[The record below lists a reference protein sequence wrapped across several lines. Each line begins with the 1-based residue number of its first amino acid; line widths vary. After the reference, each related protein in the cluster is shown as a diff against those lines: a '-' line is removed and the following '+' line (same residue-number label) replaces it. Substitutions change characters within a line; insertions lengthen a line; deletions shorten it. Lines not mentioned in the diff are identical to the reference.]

1 MEIKGKSDSDSDA
14 EEVQRTSL
22 TQAMMTSDTPA
33 ELTKKINPVQE
44 LRDQQHHQ
52 PQPSAYR

>member
-14 EEVQRTSL
+14 EEVQR

-52 PQPSAYR
+52 PQPSAYS